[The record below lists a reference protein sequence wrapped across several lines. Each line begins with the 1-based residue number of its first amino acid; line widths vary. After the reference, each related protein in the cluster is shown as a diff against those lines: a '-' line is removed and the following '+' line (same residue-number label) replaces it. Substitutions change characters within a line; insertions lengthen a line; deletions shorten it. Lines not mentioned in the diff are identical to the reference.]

1 MHLNFDSRTLL
12 LSMLVLIFSLV
23 DYAILRDMMY
33 GILLG
38 SHKKKT
44 ADKIVGEQK
53 FFSKFTQKYVGEH
66 ITKYEDVYQRWSTV
80 KLVHFIFCVVQLI
93 GFVLLSL
100 FSPWRFWVVCV
111 VLAVITVY
119 DIVLFGLMMRHT
131 ATSDYKKSTKGS
143 PWTFEQ

>member
-1 MHLNFDSRTLL
+1 MPMRLAMRKAVCPRFQ
-12 LSMLVLIFSLV
+12 LSSPCVM
-23 DYAILRDMMY
+23 
-33 GILLG
+33 
-38 SHKKKT
+38 
-44 ADKIVGEQK
+44 
-53 FFSKFTQKYVGEH
+53 
-66 ITKYEDVYQRWSTV
+66 V